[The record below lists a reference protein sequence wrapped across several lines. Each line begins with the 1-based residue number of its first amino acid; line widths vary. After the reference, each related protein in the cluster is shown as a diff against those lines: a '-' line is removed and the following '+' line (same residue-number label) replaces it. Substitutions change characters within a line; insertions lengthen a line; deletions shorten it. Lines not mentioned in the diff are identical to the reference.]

1 MKKILPLLLIVAGIG
16 LAVMGITTYQES
28 TASVSVLGLDIS
40 ASDEGGQQTAILY
53 FVVAAVCLFGGYSL
67 YRKA

>member
-1 MKKILPLLLIVAGIG
+1 MKKILPLVLIVAGIG
-16 LAVMGITTYQES
+16 LAVMGITTFQDS
-28 TASVSVLGLDIS
+28 TADVSILGLDIS

-53 FVVAAVCLFGGYSL
+53 FVIAAVCLFGGFTM